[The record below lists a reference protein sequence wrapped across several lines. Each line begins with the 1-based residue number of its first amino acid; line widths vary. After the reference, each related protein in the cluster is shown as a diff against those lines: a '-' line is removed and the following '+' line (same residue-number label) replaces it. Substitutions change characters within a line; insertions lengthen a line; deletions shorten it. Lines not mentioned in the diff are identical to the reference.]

1 MLERAKSVRKQL
13 LVLAVAAI
21 SALLLASCTASPSAP
36 SNNNGNE
43 NASHLKINIL
53 GTESEIPV
61 DSGRKILSDSEVISA
76 DGSITLSVDKGTSIL
91 DSGQNPVQSIQ
102 VIIGLDPP
110 AAPENTVII
119 GPAYDFLPEGIT
131 IDPPI
136 RLTLSY
142 NPAEIPQGTKEGDI
156 YIARFDDGGWE
167 TMRYKQ
173 VDINNHRISTL
184 INSHSGYAILAP
196 IAPDE
201 PAPAT
206 GPDPQA
212 NRVDLVYFH
221 RTNRCYS
228 CNWAEAATR
237 YTLEAYFQEELDS
250 GKITFESI
258 NVQEES
264 NAAIIEKYGAYT
276 SQLFINTV
284 IDNTDHIEHISEI
297 WQLIGDEEGFT
308 LFMRTKI
315 DNALEGVS

>member
-1 MLERAKSVRKQL
+1 MLEKVKSVQKQL
-13 LVLAVAAI
+13 LVLAVVSI
-21 SALLLASCTASPSAP
+21 SALLLASCTDSPTIPDDSNEP
-36 SNNNGNE
+36 SSNM
-43 NASHLKINIL
+43 KINLL

-61 DSGRKILSDSEVISA
+61 NSGGKILSDSEVISA
-76 DGSITLSVDKGTSIL
+76 DGSITLSVDKGTSLL
-91 DSGQNPVQSIQ
+91 DSEQNPVQSIQ
-102 VIIGLDPP
+102 VIISLDPP

-131 IDPPI
+131 IDPPTRI
-136 RLTLSY
+136 TLSY

-156 YIARFDDGGWE
+156 YIARFYDGGWE

-196 IAPDE
+196 MAQDE
-201 PAPAT
+201 PAPT
-206 GPDPQA
+206 PEPGPDPQA

-228 CNWAEAATR
+228 CNWAETATR

-250 GKITFESI
+250 GKITFQSVD
-258 NVQEES
+258 VQKS
-264 NAAIIEKYGAYT
+264 SDSLIVAKYGAYT

-297 WQLIGDEEGFT
+297 WQLIGDEEGFI
-308 LFMRTKI
+308 LFMKTKI

>member
-1 MLERAKSVRKQL
+1 MLEKAKSVRMQL
-13 LVLAVAAI
+13 LVLAIISI
-21 SALLLASCTASPSAP
+21 SALLLASCTASPTIP
-36 SNNNGNE
+36 EDPNGNE
-43 NASHLKINIL
+43 PQSNLIINLL
-53 GTESEIPV
+53 GTESGIPV
-61 DSGRKILSDSEVISA
+61 NSGGKTSSDSEVISA
-76 DGSITLSVDKGTSIL
+76 DGSIALSVDSGTSFL
-91 DSGQNPVQSIQ
+91 DSSQNPVQSIQ
-102 VIIGLDPP
+102 VIISPDPP
-110 AAPENTVII
+110 AAPENTVMI

-131 IDPPI
+131 IDAPI

-142 NPAEIPQGTKEGDI
+142 NPAEIPQGTKESNI
-156 YIARFDDGGWE
+156 YIARFDDDGWE

-196 IAPDE
+196 TAQDE
-201 PAPAT
+201 PAPA
-206 GPDPQA
+206 PEPALQA

-228 CNWAEAATR
+228 CNWAEAETR
-237 YTLEAYFQEELDS
+237 YTLEAYFQEELNS

-258 NVQEES
+258 DVQEGS

-297 WQLIGDEEGFT
+297 WQLIGDEEGFI
-308 LFMRTKI
+308 LFMETRI
-315 DNALEGVS
+315 NNALEEIS